1 MDHHWRC
8 CVRSCENEALHA
20 PGSRPLP
27 PTDSGWPSRSTKPE
41 QRAMDATTAAPST
54 LECSS
59 SRALGAEG
67 ARIHSW
73 RVMHARSARRDAI
86 TTSSVVHMTSG
97 WRRTTSAICVVE
109 AQCVSRGEGRV
120 ARSTADGPH
129 YAL

>member
-1 MDHHWRC
+1 MNHHWRC
-8 CVRSCENEALHA
+8 CVRSCEDEALHA

-73 RVMHARSARRDAI
+73 RVTHARSARRHAI

-97 WRRTTSAICVVE
+97 WRRTTRAICVGE
-109 AQCVSRGEGRV
+109 AQLVSRGEGRV